1 MTIRAHSLAV
11 TGVEPQG
18 SDAILLS
25 LGVTAEQQPHF
36 GFRPGQYLTLAATV
50 QGDDYWRCYSIT
62 SEPVVG
68 QPISVL
74 VRRVAGGRVS
84 NWLCDHAQPGLRLQ
98 VLPPAGHFTL
108 ARPGQPVL
116 LYAGGSG
123 IAPVYALA
131 REALAQG
138 AARVRLFYAN
148 RDRATA
154 MLQAEL
160 QTLQAAA
167 AGRLEIE
174 HWYDAE
180 QGLPAPAVLA
190 EQARGLES
198 ADVYLCGPEPFM
210 RVINATLQTE
220 GFDAQR
226 VHQEDFGAAVEGG
239 AGDVPE
245 GGPEALLTVHIK
257 SQTHT
262 VPVQSGELL
271 LAAMLRAGLPAPHAC
286 RVGECASCMCRLQA
300 GEVQRLD
307 SSVLDEDDVAD
318 GWLLACRSR
327 AASPAVQIRFS

>member
-1 MTIRAHSLAV
+1 MAIRAHSLAV

-138 AARVRLFYAN
+138 AARGRLFYAN

-167 AGRLEIE
+167 AGRLEALVTEAAAFRGEVLPKRIPFGVILRHQNAAKVGVPRERNAHHVE
-174 HWYDAE
+174 HFPFEELCA
-180 QGLPAPAVLA
+180 AP
-190 EQARGLES
+190 
-198 ADVYLCGPEPFM
+198 D
-210 RVINATLQTE
+210 
-220 GFDAQR
+220 
-226 VHQEDFGAAVEGG
+226 
-239 AGDVPE
+239 AGDRRERGVV
-245 GGPEALLTVHIK
+245 LR
-257 SQTHT
+257 HT
-262 VPVQSGELL
+262 GFHADP
-271 LAAMLRAGLPAPHAC
+271 AAMR
-286 RVGECASCMCRLQA
+286 Q
-300 GEVQRLD
+300 
-307 SSVLDEDDVAD
+307 
-318 GWLLACRSR
+318 
-327 AASPAVQIRFS
+327 